1 MRTLTVS
8 EVQGVSGGGG
18 PLGAGVGGALAA
30 TEYIAAH
37 GGSSSWNWGSFAVQ
51 VGGGIVGGFFSGVTA
66 LRVVWGFNGA
76 VAGGT
81 LERIVQH

>member
-1 MRTLTVS
+1 MRTLTVN

-18 PLGAGVGGALAA
+18 PLVAGVGAGIAA

-51 VGGGIVGGFFSGVTA
+51 VGFGFAGGFFSGVTA
-66 LRVVWGFNGA
+66 LRFMWGFNGA
-76 VAGGT
+76 VAAGT